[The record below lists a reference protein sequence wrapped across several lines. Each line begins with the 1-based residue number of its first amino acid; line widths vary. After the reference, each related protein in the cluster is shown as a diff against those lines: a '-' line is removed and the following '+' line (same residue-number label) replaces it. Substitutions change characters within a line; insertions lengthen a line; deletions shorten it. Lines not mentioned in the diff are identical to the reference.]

1 MNQRILP
8 LLLSLLW
15 AGSAQAAFFMDTNAL
30 MQLLPDYE
38 AYQDKREIRFM
49 AKASQF
55 IGYVTGIVDGTDGSK
70 FCLPGAVNAEQASD
84 LVAGYLRNPTSV
96 LPRKAADAVGDAL
109 ASRYPCSH

>member
-1 MNQRILP
+1 MLKRMP
-8 LLLSLLW
+8 LLLLLW
-15 AGSAQAAFFMDTNAL
+15 AGSVQAAFFMDTNAL

-38 AYQDKREIRFM
+38 AYQDKREIRYM

-55 IGYVTGIVDGTDGSK
+55 IGYVTGIVDGTDGGK

-84 LVAGYLRNPTSV
+84 VVAGYLRHPGSA
-96 LPRKAADAVGDAL
+96 LPRKASETVADAL